1 MKKKL
6 NVLMTVCLFC
16 WLCRLIFA
24 QNTKEKT
31 ESLSYAFT
39 KGDFVIGG
47 LSPVHFSPT
56 EAEEQQN
63 PNSFTCQ
70 GKLNTRGFEAV
81 EAMLF
86 TMDMLNEG
94 PLKDVVLPNITI
106 GMDIKDTCGSADYAV
121 RESLNFSFIRNAHAK
136 DQCSPSYE
144 KEKFQTIAV
153 VGAAYSGVSM
163 AVTNLCGL
171 FYVPMVSYASTTSLL
186 SNKVR
191 FGYFLNCA

>member
-1 MKKKL
+1 MAKKNSTSFTL
-6 NVLMTVCLFC
+6 LWLVCCLSQ
-16 WLCRLIFA
+16 LDVV
-24 QNTKEKT
+24 QNSKEKS

-39 KGDFVIGG
+39 KGDFIIGG

-70 GKLNTRGFEAV
+70 GRLNTRGFEAV

-94 PLKDVVLPNITI
+94 PLKDIVLPNITI
-106 GMDIKDTCGSADYAV
+106 GMDIKDTCGSGDYAV
-121 RESLNFSFIRNAHAK
+121 RESLNFSFIRNAHVQ
-136 DQCSPSYE
+136 DHCSSPAQPRA
-144 KEKFQTIAV
+144 EKFQTIAV

-171 FYVPMVSYASTTSLL
+171 FYVPVVSYASTSSLL

-191 FGYFLNCA
+191 FATS